1 MGYNRV
7 LFMKKIMLS
16 VLSLMIST
24 FIFAQHTITITLTTD
39 NYGSETTWKVFN
51 ISNNNE
57 VIAQGGPYT
66 NVSQPQ
72 TIAPIS
78 VDGTG
83 CYVFVIY
90 DAYSDGMQSGSGTGS
105 YTVSYDGVQVASG
118 GNFGAYA
125 QHHVGGDGCPTDDI
139 AMVQITS
146 ASLCHINNSLTITG
160 QMGSYGTSTQSYDVT
175 YKIDNGDWVTNHN
188 VTCNIGMYETHTFT
202 HNIPATF
209 TTLGSHT
216 ITVKVYNPNGAT
228 DENPSDNELS
238 FDVYVYENTVER
250 KVLLEHFTTAQCIQC
265 PPATQNLTTWMS
277 TRPNVVWMA
286 HHVGYYTDQFTIPE
300 SNQMLC
306 FYNAGGTIYAPAIML
321 DRTQILST
329 GTPGPVFLPSSSNT
343 PNLIDAQLATP
354 SFVSLDIEGTL
365 SENEQYINVTV
376 SGEFISDINL
386 GNLKLSVY
394 IVEDGLTGPQAG
406 ASNYIHNHVVRDA
419 LTAAI
424 GDDIFTS
431 TTAGSTFSET
441 YTYRLDDNWKPENC
455 KVIAF
460 VNNWDP
466 VNVNNRQ
473 VLNSEQVEIT
483 SLSVDID
490 ENGISNLSIYPNP
503 ANNVVN
509 VYAPGMEKVEIL
521 NSLGQVVYNSNMV
534 NTEMQINIESLTEGI
549 YFIRVSGAQGSKA
562 QKLIKK

>member
-7 LFMKKIMLS
+7 QFMKKIMLS

-39 NYGSETTWKVFN
+39 QYGSETTWRVFDVA
-51 ISNNNE
+51 NNNA

-66 NVSQPQ
+66 NVSQAQ

-90 DAYSDGMQSGSGTGS
+90 DEYGDGMQAGYGNGS

-118 GNFGAYA
+118 GNFGSYA

-146 ASLCHINNSLTITG
+146 APYCQLSNTLTITG
-160 QMGSYGTSTQSYDVT
+160 IMGSYGISATSYDVT
-175 YKIDNGDWVTNHN
+175 YKIDNGDWVTDHN

-202 HNIPATF
+202 HNIPASF
-209 TTLGSHT
+209 TTAGSHT
-216 ITVKVYNPNGAT
+216 VTVKVHNPNGVT
-228 DENPSDNELS
+228 DENPTDNELS
-238 FDVYVYENTVER
+238 FDVTVYENAIER
-250 KVLLEHFTTAQCIQC
+250 KVLLEHFTTAQCPNC
-265 PPATQNLTTWMS
+265 PAATQNLTTWMS
-277 TRPNVVWMA
+277 SRPNVAWMA
-286 HHVGYYTDQFTIPE
+286 HHVGYYTDAFTVSE
-300 SNQMLC
+300 SNTMIA
-306 FYNAGGTIYAPAIML
+306 FYNAGGSTYAPAIML
-321 DRTQILST
+321 DRTYISST
-329 GTPGPVFLPSSSNT
+329 GEPGPVFFPSASIT
-343 PNLIDAQLATP
+343 PALIDAQLAVP

-376 SGEFISDINL
+376 SGEFVADVNL

-394 IVEDGLTGPQAG
+394 ITEDGLAGAQAG
-406 ASNYIHNHVVRDA
+406 ASNYTHNHVVRDA
-419 LTAAI
+419 LSATI
-424 GDDIFTS
+424 GDDVFTS
-431 TTAGSTFSET
+431 TTAGSTFSKT
-441 YTYRLDDNWKPENC
+441 YTYRLNDSWKPENC

-466 VNVNNRQ
+466 QNVNNRE
-473 VLNSEQVEIT
+473 VLNTEFIDVSA
-483 SLSVDID
+483 LSVDID
-490 ENGISNLSIYPNP
+490 ENNLNNLSIYPNP